1 MNSVEDKKRVL
12 GLGQMSE
19 RADRKKEK
27 RKKAKKRARHISRPL
42 KRFLTSLLFQHSQP
56 ASQKKSK
63 RKGKERKKDFKVVSC
78 LGETWVCCAACVPTA
93 ADYCAAFHCSSQ
105 SQSTLSTVQRTKVSH

>member
-27 RKKAKKRARHISRPL
+27 KERERRQKESKTHQPTIEAFPDVLVVPAQS
-42 KRFLTSLLFQHSQP
+42 TSQS
-56 ASQKKSK
+56 KKSK

-78 LGETWVCCAACVPTA
+78 LGET
-93 ADYCAAFHCSSQ
+93 
-105 SQSTLSTVQRTKVSH
+105 

>member
-27 RKKAKKRARHISRPL
+27 RERERRQKREQD
-42 KRFLTSLLFQHSQP
+42 TS
-56 ASQKKSK
+56 
-63 RKGKERKKDFKVVSC
+63 
-78 LGETWVCCAACVPTA
+78 
-93 ADYCAAFHCSSQ
+93 ADH
-105 SQSTLSTVQRTKVSH
+105 